1 MVHGAVRWT
10 VGDSCRTD
18 GKTNLQRAR
27 ATYRAPRHRQE
38 IEIEIEPPQRALH
51 HALLSSSVRFG
62 LRRYCQCLGIGVGIN
77 ERIIKAIDVSA
88 NQSTF
93 DC

>member
-1 MVHGAVRWT
+1 MEILAGQTERRTCNGRAGA
-10 VGDSCRTD
+10 GDVQSTEH
-18 GKTNLQRAR
+18 L
-27 ATYRAPRHRQE
+27 ATRHRQE

>member
-1 MVHGAVRWT
+1 MEIR
-10 VGDSCRTD
+10 CRTD
-18 GKTNLQRAR
+18 GKTEPANGRR
-27 ATYRAPRHRQE
+27 TEHGHRQE
-38 IEIEIEPPQRALH
+38 IEIEPRTTGANRSSKH
-51 HALLSSSVRFG
+51 HALLSSSVRLG

>member
-1 MVHGAVRWT
+1 MVPVRCGRFLPDRRKDEPVT
-10 VGDSCRTD
+10 G
-18 GKTNLQRAR
+18 GR

-88 NQSTF
+88 NQSTL

>member
-1 MVHGAVRWT
+1 MNCAKVEQEEGRV
-10 VGDSCRTD
+10 DS
-18 GKTNLQRAR
+18 A
-27 ATYRAPRHRQE
+27 
-38 IEIEIEPPQRALH
+38 
-51 HALLSSSVRFG
+51 G
-62 LRRYCQCLGIGVGIN
+62 LGIGIGIGVGIN